1 MSQVKI
7 KLKLIFFNLGQFS
20 ISKPCHPMLIVC
32 VYKYLTSMLE
42 IEWKF
47 FVFVEILEKGDS
59 NAL

>member
-1 MSQVKI
+1 
-7 KLKLIFFNLGQFS
+7 
-20 ISKPCHPMLIVC
+20 MLLVC

-59 NAL
+59 ICVVKKPLQFSNFSVNISLIKHQCSAIHN

>member
-1 MSQVKI
+1 
-7 KLKLIFFNLGQFS
+7 
-20 ISKPCHPMLIVC
+20 MLPVC